1 LGARNPK
8 GINRIATY
16 NYISVWTLILG
27 VWLPLWYLQTFNEIS
42 EMLE

>member
-1 LGARNPK
+1 MAFIGYAQSQIIYKYLGARNPK

-27 VWLPLWYLQTFNEIS
+27 V
-42 EMLE
+42 